1 VRRND
6 PKTIAAIPTNAM
18 VPSRSRRLRSAAE
31 LLSGAGVE
39 GALA

>member
-6 PKTIAAIPTNAM
+6 PRTIAAIPTKAM
-18 VPSRSRRLRSAAE
+18 VLRRSRRLRSAAE
-31 LLSGAGVE
+31 LLSGARVE